1 MDSHDP
7 QNPDEGND
15 EAAGPFDLSALAN
28 VPDTYRTPSPVSV
41 YETSRPDTPE
51 SPEQRRFSMSTEQG
65 QGTGSGQTQGAGGT
79 QNIMSNDTLQ
89 EILQLLTNAG
99 GARSS
104 NPKIKEPDPYYGERT
119 KLRPFLAHCELKF
132 RTEPNKFDTDEK
144 KIAYTSSLLKG
155 VAWSWVEPLITRTG
169 GAAATW
175 EEFKTAM
182 GRAFGE
188 IDTREVAYEKFQKIQ
203 QGNRSAAAYW
213 ADFQKIKADLPY
225 ADNVC
230 VDRFRSGLHFEV
242 KRHMAMNGT
251 RTDVLLDYATAAI
264 EADSRLYNLGL
275 LGTRNEAQRQPR
287 STFHGTPKETTA
299 AFPDPEPMD
308 LDATRRYRF
317 AGRTENR
324 GPGNRPPGVTRQTT
338 EGCYNCGRKGHFA
351 KECRQP
357 KKPQPFRRPYR
368 AAEATYE
375 EYEEPEDE
383 PEPVKP
389 EPSGNESPRE

>member
-1 MDSHDP
+1 
-7 QNPDEGND
+7 
-15 EAAGPFDLSALAN
+15 
-28 VPDTYRTPSPVSV
+28 
-41 YETSRPDTPE
+41 
-51 SPEQRRFSMSTEQG
+51 MSDAG
-65 QGTGSGQTQGAGGT
+65 QGAGSGQTQGTGDGQG
-79 QNIMSNDTLQ
+79 QNISSNDTLQ
-89 EILQLLTNAG
+89 DILQILVNQQG
-99 GARSS
+99 QRSS
-104 NPKIKEPDPYYGERT
+104 NPKIKEPDPYHGERT

-155 VAWSWVEPLITRTG
+155 VAWNWVEPLIT
-169 GAAATW
+169 AENAPAMTW
-175 EEFKTAM
+175 AEFKTAM

-242 KRHMAMNGT
+242 RRHMTMNGV
-251 RTDVLLDYATAAI
+251 RTDELLTYATAAI

-275 LGTRNEAQRQPR
+275 LGTRNDAQRQPR
-287 STFHGTPKETTA
+287 STFTPRETTTTL
-299 AFPDPEPMD
+299 PDPEPMD

-317 AGRTENR
+317 AGR
-324 GPGNRPPGVTRQTT
+324 PGNRPTGANRPTTGGTRTPF
-338 EGCYNCGRKGHFA
+338 GPCYNCGRRGHLM
-351 KECRQP
+351 KDCRFP
-357 KKPQPFRRPYR
+357 KKPQNRRPFR

-375 EYEEPEDE
+375 EYDEPEDE
-383 PEPVKP
+383 PEP
-389 EPSGNESPRE
+389 EPQSGNGHPQEKA